1 MREAGKGVGHIEQV
15 LLFTCLALSD
25 DCLNHSMMMSRC
37 DIWVLTL
44 ILHFGLSTGEGG
56 SEVEE
61 VGLSEEEGRRLVQ
74 DCSVLLGMH
83 PDQVR
88 ALIFEATRSS
98 LFIDHQHGK
107 RDID

>member
-1 MREAGKGVGHIEQV
+1 VDYIEQV
-15 LLFTCLALSD
+15 LLFSCLALSD

-83 PDQVR
+83 PDQVP
-88 ALIFEATRSS
+88 INPEANRSS
-98 LFIDHQHGK
+98 LSIDHQHGK
-107 RDID
+107 ETLIE